1 MKCGMSGKRSMTA
14 TLAVGLV
21 MLLCGAIA
29 ALVIGEEGS
38 GFAMRI
44 AGFFSGLGGSMA
56 AIAAF
61 VLIRRRVIGEARAA
75 DSEREMC
82 DERGQMIALK
92 AQNVFAFVAT
102 LGVVALIVTALIRD
116 DYFYMIFGAC
126 VCFAMSVAKAVALYV
141 YGKRL

>member
-1 MKCGMSGKRSMTA
+1 MKCRMNETKSMTA
-14 TLAVGLV
+14 MLAVGLV
-21 MLLCGAIA
+21 MLLGGVLA
-29 ALVIGEEGS
+29 ARFISEG
-38 GFAMRI
+38 GGGLAMRI
-44 AGFFSGLGGSMA
+44 AGFFSGLGGSLT

-92 AQNVFAFVAT
+92 AQNVFAFVAA
-102 LGVVALIVTALIRD
+102 LGIIALMVTALIRD

-126 VCFAMSVAKAVALYV
+126 ICFAMSIAKAVALHV
-141 YGKRL
+141 YGRRL